1 MGLDMYLTKRTYV
14 KNWSHMMDTEKHSV
28 TVTRG
33 GKPVEQIDPERIS
46 YIIQD
51 VGYWRKANAI
61 HQWFV
66 ENVQGGE
73 DNCREHYAN
82 NEKLRELLDLVEQVL
97 ADRSMAGELLP
108 TQAGFFFGSTEY
120 DDDYFVDLERTRDI
134 LTEALKDEAGDYQYQ
149 SSW

>member
-1 MGLDMYLTKRTYV
+1 MYLTKRTYV
-14 KNWSHMMDTEKHSV
+14 KNWAHMMDAEKHSV

-33 GKPVEQIDPERIS
+33 GAAVPVEQIDPAKIS

-66 ENVQGGE
+66 DNVQHGVDDCKE
-73 DNCREHYAN
+73 YDVSVEQL
-82 NEKLRELLDLVEQVL
+82 KELLGIVEQVL
-97 ADRSMAGELLP
+97 ADHSLAGELLP
-108 TQAGFFFGSTEY
+108 TQSGFFFGSTEY
-120 DDDYFVDLERTRDI
+120 DEWYFKDLEETRDI
-134 LTEALKDEAGDYQYQ
+134 LTEALKNESGDYQYQ